1 MFSSSAPI
9 QRPQSLREQ
18 TYQVLRSAILS
29 GEFAPDSRLV
39 ETQIAKKLQVSRTP
53 TREALQQLQKEQ
65 LIVADGNG
73 NLRVISFSI
82 KDAQNLYRCRSV
94 LEQESV
100 SDACKHATPEQLEKI
115 ELLVQQAEKANAQ
128 HPNQLTSYQ
137 LLYIDYQF
145 HRAIVECSG
154 NPWLALLLDQLFD
167 KMALLRIQTIQ
178 QNLQVLE
185 ICSEHRQIYEAIA
198 QRNAKKALVAIRNHL
213 TSSQNRVI
221 AEIEQS
227 QAKLQPCPLSSSTI

>member
-29 GEFAPDSRLV
+29 GEFVADSRLV
-39 ETQIAKKLQVSRTP
+39 ETQIAEKLQVSRTP
-53 TREALQQLQKEQ
+53 IREAIQQLQKEQ
-65 LIVADGNG
+65 LIVADAQG

-82 KDAQNLYRCRSV
+82 EDARNLYRCRSV

-100 SDACKHATPEQLEKI
+100 SEACKYATPAQLEKI
-115 ELLVQQAEKANAQ
+115 ELIIQQAEKAIAQ
-128 HPNQLTSYQ
+128 HPNELTSYQ
-137 LLYIDYQF
+137 LLHIDYQF
-145 HRAIVECSG
+145 HRSLVECSG

-178 QNLQVLE
+178 RNLQVLE
-185 ICSEHRQIYEAIA
+185 IRSEHRQIYEAIA
-198 QRNAKKALVAIRNHL
+198 ERNIEKALDAIRDHL

-221 AEIEQS
+221 VEIEQ
-227 QAKLQPCPLSSSTI
+227 LQTKV

>member
-29 GEFAPDSRLV
+29 GEFASDSRLV

-53 TREALQQLQKEQ
+53 IREALQQLQKEQ

-82 KDAQNLYRCRSV
+82 EDAQNLYRCRLV

-115 ELLVQQAEKANAQ
+115 ELLVQEAEKASAQ
-128 HPNQLTSYQ
+128 HPNPLTSYQ
-137 LLYIDYQF
+137 LLHLDYQF
-145 HRAIVECSG
+145 HRALVECSG
-154 NPWLALLLDQLFD
+154 NPWLSLLLDQLFD
-167 KMALLRIQTIQ
+167 KMALLRIQTVQ
-178 QNLQVLE
+178 RNLQVLE
-185 ICSEHRQIYEAIA
+185 IRSEHRQIYEAIA
-198 QRNAKKALVAIRNHL
+198 QRNVKKALASIRTHL

-221 AEIEQS
+221 AEIEQL
-227 QAKLQPCPLSSSTI
+227 QAKV

>member
-29 GEFAPDSRLV
+29 GEFVADSRLV
-39 ETQIAKKLQVSRTP
+39 ETQIAEKLQVSRTP
-53 TREALQQLQKEQ
+53 IREAIQQLQKEQ
-65 LIVADGNG
+65 LVVADAQG

-82 KDAQNLYRCRSV
+82 EDAKNLYRCRSV

-100 SDACKHATPEQLEKI
+100 SEACKYATSAQLEKI
-115 ELLVQQAEKANAQ
+115 ELIIQQAEKAIAQ
-128 HPNQLTSYQ
+128 HPNELTSYQ
-137 LLYIDYQF
+137 LLHIDYQF
-145 HRAIVECSG
+145 HRALVECSR

-178 QNLQVLE
+178 HNLQVLE
-185 ICSEHRQIYEAIA
+185 IRSEHRQIYEAIA
-198 QRNAKKALVAIRNHL
+198 
-213 TSSQNRVI
+213 
-221 AEIEQS
+221 
-227 QAKLQPCPLSSSTI
+227 

>member
-53 TREALQQLQKEQ
+53 IREALQQLQKEQ
-65 LIVADGNG
+65 LIAADGNG

-82 KDAQNLYRCRSV
+82 EDAQNLYRCRLV

-115 ELLVQQAEKANAQ
+115 ELLVQEAEKASAQ
-128 HPNQLTSYQ
+128 QPNQLTSYQ
-137 LLYIDYQF
+137 LLHLDYQF
-145 HRAIVECSG
+145 HRALVECSG
-154 NPWLALLLDQLFD
+154 NPWLSLLLDQLFD
-167 KMALLRIQTIQ
+167 KMALLRIQTVQ
-178 QNLQVLE
+178 RNLQVLE
-185 ICSEHRQIYEAIA
+185 IRSEHRQIYEAIA
-198 QRNAKKALVAIRNHL
+198 QRNVKKALASIRTHL
-213 TSSQNRVI
+213 TSSKNRVI
-221 AEIEQS
+221 AEIEQL
-227 QAKLQPCPLSSSTI
+227 QAKL

>member
-29 GEFAPDSRLV
+29 GEFTADSRLV
-39 ETQIAKKLQVSRTP
+39 ETQIAEKLQVSRTP
-53 TREALQQLQKEQ
+53 IREALQQLQKEQ

-73 NLRVISFSI
+73 NLRVISFSTE
-82 KDAQNLYRCRSV
+82 DARNLYRCRSV

-100 SDACKHATPEQLEKI
+100 SEACKHATPDQLEKI
-115 ELLVQQAEKANAQ
+115 EAIIQQAEKAIAQ
-128 HPNQLTSYQ
+128 QPNQLTSYQ
-137 LLYIDYQF
+137 LLHIDYQF
-145 HRAIVECSG
+145 HRAIAECSG
-154 NPWLALLLDQLFD
+154 NPWLAILLDQLFD

-178 QNLQVLE
+178 RNLQVLE
-185 ICSEHRQIYEAIA
+185 IRSEHRQIYAAIA
-198 QRNAKKALVAIRNHL
+198 QRNVEQALAAIRDHL

-221 AEIEQS
+221 LEIEQL
-227 QAKLQPCPLSSSTI
+227 QAQA